1 MNPYEILGIS
11 PGATDD
17 EVKRAYRE
25 QSRKYHPDSYSG
37 NPLSGLAEEKF
48 KQVQEAYNQIMKE
61 RNGEYRSHGSSY
73 GSSFGDQPYQNQAK
87 YRGVVNYLSNRRYG
101 EALREL
107 DRMVDRD
114 ARWYYY
120 SAIANVGLG
129 NTFRGSEQARA
140 AVNMDPSNPEYQ
152 NLLNQLSFQNERYRQ
167 NQPSFGYQRNDDAM
181 DLCCKLWMADTLCEC
196 LGGDICSCM

>member
-1 MNPYEILGIS
+1 MNPYEILGVS
-11 PGATDD
+11 PRATDE

-25 QSRKYHPDSYSG
+25 QLKKYHPDSYAG

-48 KQVQEAYNQIMKE
+48 KQIQSAYDKIMRE
-61 RNGEYRSHGSSY
+61 RSGGYQSYDNFQADDGYSSII
-73 GSSFGDQPYQNQAK
+73 
-87 YRGVVNYLSNRRYG
+87 NYLSARRYG

-107 DRMVDRD
+107 ERRMNKD

-129 NTFRGSEQARA
+129 NTMRGSEHARIA
-140 AVNMDPSNPEYQ
+140 MNLEPGNPDYQ
-152 NLLNQLSFQNERYRQ
+152 NLVNQLNFQGGRYRDSR
-167 NQPSFGYQRNDDAM
+167 PSYGYRSGDDAM